1 MKHFFITY
9 IYVFIG
15 GLLSIN
21 AQSAK
26 PGFAEPIQNNGP
38 QTINSQETTYS
49 PRSRRLVSPE
59 EVSRCL
65 FNHIEIRSAYNEF
78 LGLREFYASH
88 HASDL
93 WKNSLKTIFSDRQP
107 NDSRSKC
114 VNILK
119 LFPNNESPPTPAKFS
134 YSKVIKET
142 MGEDLQNEF
151 SFCLSYIG
159 LEYLDKELW
168 DAYISREKELINEV
182 KALPISSL
190 RLKALILA
198 IDFQTKVCEL
208 QPGLAQ
214 NLK

>member
-1 MKHFFITY
+1 MKHFFITH
-9 IYVFIG
+9 IYVFMV
-15 GLLSIN
+15 GLMSLN
-21 AQSAK
+21 AQSTNF
-26 PGFAEPIQNNGP
+26 GRVESIQSSGP
-38 QTINSQETTYS
+38 QTISKQEPTFS
-49 PRSRRLVSPE
+49 PRTRRLVSPE

-88 HASDL
+88 QATDL
-93 WKNSLKTIFSDRQP
+93 WKNSMKTIFSDRQP
-107 NDSRSKC
+107 NDTRTKC

-119 LFPNNESPPTPAKFS
+119 LYPNAEEPPTPAKFS
-134 YSKVIKET
+134 YSKAIKET
-142 MGEDLQNEF
+142 MGEELQNEF

-168 DAYISREKELINEV
+168 DAYISREKELINSI
-182 KALPISSL
+182 KALPVSSL

-198 IDFQTKVCEL
+198 TDFQAKVCEL
-208 QPGLAQ
+208 QPGLIQ